1 MYSQNNCLCE
11 QKMEDK
17 ITDGD
22 EFLNVRISTNCVKK
36 KVIKFILICSC
47 GCLFFFMMWIF
58 IFQLLTIM
66 NK

>member
-11 QKMEDK
+11 QRMEDK

-22 EFLNVRISTNCVKK
+22 EFLNVRISQM
-36 KVIKFILICSC
+36 FLWM
-47 GCLFFFMMWIF
+47 FFFMMWIF